1 MSTVFARACLITAL
15 SVFGTEAFISAQ
27 QLAAPAQAAQA
38 AARELVTMR
47 ITAEEAVRL
56 AAENNL
62 GIQIERYN
70 PQIQE
75 VSVSQARAAWVPSL
89 VSSFEGT
96 GNRQMRVAE
105 PTGAPA
111 TEPTEG
117 PTETPEADRAEG
129 KE

>member
-1 MSTVFARACLITAL
+1 MSTVFTRACLITAL
-15 SVFGTEAFISAQ
+15 SVFGTEAFVSAQ

-47 ITAEEAVRL
+47 ITADEAVRL

-75 VSVSQARAAWVPSL
+75 VAV
-89 VSSFEGT
+89 
-96 GNRQMRVAE
+96 
-105 PTGAPA
+105 
-111 TEPTEG
+111 
-117 PTETPEADRAEG
+117 
-129 KE
+129 